1 MVITHTPTGIIPIGR
16 GVTGVMVAGVMVAV
30 VIMAVVIMVIGVMV
44 TGAVAMAIMVMERRV
59 TEGTGHIADNLFGQL
74 HFSNYVLH
82 PLRMEWSET
91 GH

>member
-1 MVITHTPTGIIPIGR
+1 
-16 GVTGVMVAGVMVAV
+16 
-30 VIMAVVIMVIGVMV
+30 MVIGVTV

>member
-1 MVITHTPTGIIPIGR
+1 MVITHTLTVMGIGR
-16 GVTGVMVAGVMVAV
+16 GVRATGAMAGVMAGG
-30 VIMAVVIMVIGVMV
+30 IMVIGVTV